1 VVRMP
6 SFSRHDDRST
16 QRDVNGDGRVDER
29 DDRYVAGMDER
40 AAAERD
46 GTPDPDR
53 TAAER
58 DRSAADPD
66 RTAADPDRT
75 AADPDRT
82 AAEHDRTA
90 ADRAAGARVADDSRP
105 STAAVDT
112 DGDGHADTV
121 VKRDRDETPV
131 APAGPRPRASFMATL
146 SLIFGVAGAA
156 FVLSGVL
163 AGYGIALG
171 AIAVVL
177 SFFGLSATRRRH
189 VAGKTD
195 ALLGFG
201 IGAAAIVIGILAMT
215 GSFSWP
221 TMEADWASRLREWL
235 DSQFIDRF

>member
-1 VVRMP
+1 MP
-6 SFSRHDDRST
+6 SFSRNDDRAT
-16 QRDVNGDGRVDER
+16 QRDVNRDGRVDER

-46 GTPDPDR
+46 GPM
-53 TAAER
+53 
-58 DRSAADPD
+58 
-66 RTAADPDRT
+66 ADPDRT

-82 AAEHDRTA
+82 AAERDHA
-90 ADRAAGARVADDSRP
+90 AAERAHSARVADDTRP

-121 VKRDRDETPV
+121 VKHDRDETPV
-131 APAGPRPRASFMATL
+131 VPAGPRPRASFMATL

-156 FVLSGVL
+156 LVLSGVL

-201 IGAAAIVIGILAMT
+201 IGAAAIVIGVLAMT

-221 TMEADWASRLREWL
+221 TMDADWDSRLREWL
-235 DSQFIDRF
+235 DSQFVDRF